1 MQIPCGHAS
10 IALTELSTESGMED
24 NSDRDIVEF
33 ERDGAFV
40 LRGVLDAHW
49 IEAMRGGIE
58 IALLDREA
66 IFRERAAPNQGRFH
80 NGFFH
85 WTRNRYFRDFL
96 FNSELAGVAARFMRA
111 RQVNLFY
118 DQLFVK
124 EPKTPV
130 ETPWHSD
137 KTYFPIAG
145 GKLIS
150 IWVPFDPIST
160 GNGAVSFIK
169 GSHRWPDLNERIAEI
184 DERGMRSEQYQML
197 TWNLEPGDLLLFD
210 LSTIHGSGGNQSRSR
225 RRALSTRWVNQDA
238 RYCPFKDDLFALL
251 RKQNPNTPA
260 VDIDAGHPFD
270 SSLFPR
276 VWPRNEN
283 DAK

>member
-1 MQIPCGHAS
+1 MSVPEAKS
-10 IALTELSTESGMED
+10 ISEQD
-24 NSDRDIVEF
+24 ISDF

-40 LRGVLDAHW
+40 LRGVLDSRW
-49 IEAMRGGIE
+49 IESMRRGIE
-58 IALLDREA
+58 IALLDAEA
-66 IFRERAAPNQGRFH
+66 TFQERAASNQGRFH

-85 WTRNRYFRDFL
+85 WTRNSYFRDFL
-96 FNSELAGVAARFMRA
+96 MNSVLGEVAARFMRA

-137 KTYFPIAG
+137 RTYFPISG

-150 IWVPFDPIST
+150 IWVPFDDVSSA
-160 GNGAVSFIK
+160 NGAVSFIK

-184 DERGMRSEQYQML
+184 AERGLNTEQCEML
-197 TWNLEPGDLLLFD
+197 TWSLDPGDLLLFD
-210 LSTIHGSGGNQSRSR
+210 LCTIHGSGGNQSSSR
-225 RRALSTRWVNQDA
+225 RRALSTRWVDQDA
-238 RYCPFKDDLFALL
+238 RYCPFKDDLFERLGQLSKNAP
-251 RKQNPNTPA
+251 KA
-260 VDIDAGHPFD
+260 DIDAGKPFD

-276 VWPRNEN
+276 VWRRK
-283 DAK
+283 AQ